1 MCCYNSIGNNGSS
14 NMQRVYGSVE
24 DSLLHRIDQDA
35 MQKGISRSKWLSNA
49 IELYLN
55 HNNGAEIC
63 TDSTNKDMQISH
75 LKELIGVK
83 DSEIQHLR
91 YLTND
96 LRSLADN
103 LADKVP
109 ALPRTQAQDMIKP
122 KKITLEILGQGDNH
136 IKSIYRPYPR

>member
-1 MCCYNSIGNNGSS
+1 
-14 NMQRVYGSVE
+14 MQRVYGSVE
-24 DSLLHRIDQDA
+24 DSLLHQIDQDA

-55 HNNGAEIC
+55 HNGAEIC
-63 TDSTNKDMQISH
+63 TDTTNKDMQIQH
-75 LKELIGVK
+75 LKELLAVK
-83 DSEIQHLR
+83 DDEIQHLR

-103 LADKVP
+103 LADKVL
-109 ALPRTQAQDMIKP
+109 ALPGTQAQDMIKP